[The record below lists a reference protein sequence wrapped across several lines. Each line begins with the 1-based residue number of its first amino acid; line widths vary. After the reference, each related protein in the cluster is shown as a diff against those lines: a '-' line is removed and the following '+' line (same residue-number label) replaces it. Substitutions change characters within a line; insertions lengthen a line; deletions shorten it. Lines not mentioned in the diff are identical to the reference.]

1 MINFKE
7 DENESLLEDYRYA
20 KHRKA
25 YLELMSKFIS
35 ENINGKE
42 FEKKFVKRWMQDGRQ
57 MFDSKEKNVDL
68 ERFRG
73 FADIIAMV
81 FLDCQ
86 FFEPDESLNSGTT
99 EEELRIYVTEAFLK
113 IKNNYP

>member
-1 MINFKE
+1 
-7 DENESLLEDYRYA
+7 
-20 KHRKA
+20 
-25 YLELMSKFIS
+25 
-35 ENINGKE
+35 
-42 FEKKFVKRWMQDGRQ
+42 
-57 MFDSKEKNVDL
+57 
-68 ERFRG
+68 
-73 FADIIAMV
+73 MV